1 MSRISEEAAERRRIR
16 RELPGR
22 AVPAHPETARAT
34 RHARRQEREA
44 LGIIARAERRD
55 GLALAALLELRPE
68 GEGAGR
74 SSPSA
79 PWLAWLAWA
88 ACLLVVAAL
97 LWALAAAGALGGPP
111 PAPAP
116 GDGWRQALA
125 AIGGT

>member
-1 MSRISEEAAERRRIR
+1 MSRIGEEAAERRRIR
-16 RELPGR
+16 RELPGHP
-22 AVPAHPETARAT
+22 VPAHPETARAA

-55 GLALAALLELRPE
+55 GAQLAAIFQLRPE
-68 GEGAGR
+68 GEEE
-74 SSPSA
+74 PTPA
-79 PWLAWLAWA
+79 PWRGWLAWA
-88 ACLLVVAAL
+88 LALALVAAL